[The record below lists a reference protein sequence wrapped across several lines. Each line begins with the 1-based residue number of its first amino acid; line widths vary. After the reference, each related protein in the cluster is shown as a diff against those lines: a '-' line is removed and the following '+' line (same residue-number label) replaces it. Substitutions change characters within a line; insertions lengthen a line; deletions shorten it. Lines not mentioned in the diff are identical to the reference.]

1 MKKATEILR
10 IILIVMLVASLSFV
24 TVMAA
29 EVEGTEISIVDSE
42 SGYKIIV
49 PGFIDVRTETVYD
62 EEVKVLVMKTPERD
76 SNGNYPLFEIVTTD
90 ENADSIFSFPGI
102 VEEGQI
108 AEVDKPFIEGRLM
121 YDLVIREDLKDISKD
136 RIFSVDFTVFD
147 KDINEIYIV
156 ENLYVIFD
164 DNAVAAEPQPQD
176 EPKVEE
182 PETAVVVTATPTNSK
197 VMVDGKD
204 IAFEAYNIDGNN
216 FFKLRDL
223 AMAINGSSKQFQV
236 GWDGANNAINLS
248 TNAVY
253 TPDGKE
259 LVISANP
266 TAKEATLTASKIY
279 LNGVEVQLTAYNIGG
294 NNYFKLRDIGRII
307 DFAVTWDGDLNMIG
321 LDTSNG
327 YVE

>member
-1 MKKATEILR
+1 MRKATAILR
-10 IILIVMLVASLSFV
+10 IILMVMLVASLSFV

-29 EVEGTEISIVDSE
+29 EVEGTEISIVDNE

-62 EEVKVLVMKTPERD
+62 EEVNVLVMKTPEKD
-76 SNGNYPLFEIVTTD
+76 SNGNYPIFEIVTTV

-102 VEEGQI
+102 VDEGQI
-108 AEVDKPFIEGRLM
+108 AEVDKPFIDGRLM
-121 YDLVIREDLKDISKD
+121 YDLAISGDLKDISKD
-136 RIFSVDFTVFD
+136 KVFSVNFTVFD
-147 KDINEIYIV
+147 KDINEIYYV
-156 ENLYVIFD
+156 ENLYVIFE
-164 DNAVAAEPQPQD
+164 DNAEVAAPQE
-176 EPKVEE
+176 EPKAEE
-182 PETAVVVTATPTNSK
+182 PAMAVVVTATPTNSK
-197 VMVDGKD
+197 VMVDGKNV
-204 IAFEAYNIDGNN
+204 AFEAYNIDGNN

-236 GWDGANNAINLS
+236 GWDGANNAINLT
-248 TNAVY
+248 TNVAY

-259 LVISANP
+259 LVISENS

-279 LNGVEVQLTAYNIGG
+279 LNGEEVQLTAYNIGG

>member
-1 MKKATEILR
+1 MRKATAILR
-10 IILIVMLVASLSFV
+10 IILMVMLVASLSFV

-29 EVEGTEISIVDSE
+29 EVEGTEISIVNDE

-49 PGFIDVRTETVYD
+49 PGFIDVRTEKVYD
-62 EEVKVLVMKTPERD
+62 EEVKVLVMKTPEKD
-76 SNGNYPLFEIVTTD
+76 SNGNYPIFEIVTTV

-102 VEEGQI
+102 VDEGQI
-108 AEVDKPFIEGRLM
+108 AEVDKPFIDGRLM
-121 YDLVIREDLKDISKD
+121 YDLAISGDLKDISKD
-136 RIFSVDFTVFD
+136 KVFSVNFTVFD
-147 KDINEIYIV
+147 KDINEIYYV
-156 ENLYVIFD
+156 ENLYVIFE
-164 DNAVAAEPQPQD
+164 NNAEAVAPQE
-176 EPKVEE
+176 EPKAEE
-182 PETAVVVTATPTNSK
+182 PAMAVVVTATPTNSK
-197 VMVDGKD
+197 VMVDGKNV
-204 IAFEAYNIDGNN
+204 AFEAYNIDGNN

-236 GWDGANNAINLS
+236 VWDGANNAINLT
-248 TNAVY
+248 TNVAY

-279 LNGVEVQLTAYNIGG
+279 LNGEEVQLTAYNIGG

-321 LDTSNG
+321 LDTSNS
-327 YVE
+327 YIE

>member
-121 YDLVIREDLKDISKD
+121 YDLVISEDLKDISKD

-176 EPKVEE
+176 EPEVEE

>member
-1 MKKATEILR
+1 MRKATAILR
-10 IILIVMLVASLSFV
+10 IILMVMLVASLSFV

-29 EVEGTEISIVDSE
+29 EVEGTEISIVNDE

-62 EEVKVLVMKTPERD
+62 EEVNVLVMKTPEKD
-76 SNGNYPLFEIVTTD
+76 SNGNYPIFEIVTTV

-102 VEEGQI
+102 VDEGQI
-108 AEVDKPFIEGRLM
+108 AEVDKPFIDGRLM
-121 YDLVIREDLKDISKD
+121 YDLAISGDLKDISKD
-136 RIFSVDFTVFD
+136 KVFSVNFTVFD
-147 KDINEIYIV
+147 KDINEIYYV
-156 ENLYVIFD
+156 ENLYVIFE
-164 DNAVAAEPQPQD
+164 DNAEAAAPQE
-176 EPKVEE
+176 EPKAEE
-182 PETAVVVTATPTNSK
+182 PAMAVIVTATPTNSK
-197 VMVDGKD
+197 VMVDGKNV
-204 IAFEAYNIDGNN
+204 AFEAYNIDGNN

-236 GWDGANNAINLS
+236 GWDGANNAINLT
-248 TNAVY
+248 TNAAY

-259 LVISANP
+259 LVISENS

-279 LNGVEVQLTAYNIGG
+279 LNGEEVQLTAYNIGG

-307 DFAVTWDGDLNMIG
+307 DFAVTWDGELNMIG

-327 YVE
+327 YIE

>member
-1 MKKATEILR
+1 MKKVTVILR
-10 IILIVMLVASLSFV
+10 IILMVMLISSLSFV

-29 EVEGTEISIVDSE
+29 GVEGTEISLVNDE

-62 EEVKVLVMKTPERD
+62 KEVKVLVMKTPEKD
-76 SNGNYPLFEIVTTD
+76 SNGNYPIFEIVTTD
-90 ENADSIFSFPGI
+90 KNADSIFSFAGI
-102 VEEGQI
+102 VDEGQI

-121 YDLVIREDLKDISKD
+121 FDLAISNDLKDISKD
-136 RIFSVDFTVFD
+136 KVFSFDFTVFD
-147 KDINEIYIV
+147 KDINEIYYV
-156 ENLYVIFD
+156 VNLYVVFD
-164 DNAVAAEPQPQD
+164 DNAEAAAPQD
-176 EPKVEE
+176 EPKAEE
-182 PETAVVVTATPTNSK
+182 PAKAVVVTATPTSSK
-197 VMVDGKD
+197 VMVDGKN
-204 IAFEAYNIDGNN
+204 IAFEAYNIGGNN

-236 GWDGANNAINLS
+236 GWDGANNAINLT
-248 TNAVY
+248 TNAAY
-253 TPDGKE
+253 THDGKE

-279 LNGVEVQLTAYNIGG
+279 LNGEEVQLTAYNIGG

-321 LDTSNG
+321 LDTSNS
-327 YVE
+327 YIE

>member
-1 MKKATEILR
+1 MRKATAILR
-10 IILIVMLVASLSFV
+10 IILMVMLVASLSFV

-29 EVEGTEISIVDSE
+29 EVEGTEISIVDNE

-62 EEVKVLVMKTPERD
+62 EEVNVLVMKTPEKD
-76 SNGNYPLFEIVTTD
+76 SNGNYPIFEIVTTV

-102 VEEGQI
+102 VDEGQI
-108 AEVDKPFIEGRLM
+108 AEVDKPFIDGRLM
-121 YDLVIREDLKDISKD
+121 YDLAISGDLKDISKD
-136 RIFSVDFTVFD
+136 KVFSVNFTVFD
-147 KDINEIYIV
+147 KDINEIYYV
-156 ENLYVIFD
+156 ENLYVIFE
-164 DNAVAAEPQPQD
+164 DNAEAAAPQE
-176 EPKVEE
+176 EPKAEE
-182 PETAVVVTATPTNSK
+182 PAMAVVVTATPTNSK
-197 VMVDGKD
+197 VMVDGKNV
-204 IAFEAYNIDGNN
+204 AFEAYNIDGNN

-236 GWDGANNAINLS
+236 GWDGANNAINLT
-248 TNAVY
+248 TNVAY

-259 LVISANP
+259 LVISENS

-279 LNGVEVQLTAYNIGG
+279 LNGEEVQLTAYNIGG

-307 DFAVTWDGDLNMIG
+307 NFAVTWDGELNMIG

-327 YVE
+327 YIE